1 MLNSKRFRLK
11 THHIPDDDFLV
22 ENVSKFLAFTHI
34 LIIIIIIIIIV
45 IIILT
50 IIIIIIIIQKT
61 TTTTTITVITIIII
75 KIMIMI
81 IIIIIIITIIQ
92 LTSHNF
98 KPSTETKKIRVNK
111 NLSYRETT

>member
-34 LIIIIIIIIIV
+34 LIIIITI
-45 IIILT
+45 T
-50 IIIIIIIIQKT
+50 IIIIIIIIIQTT
-61 TTTTTITVITIIII
+61 TTTTTITAITIIII
-75 KIMIMI
+75 IIIIIMIMIMIMI
-81 IIIIIIITIIQ
+81 IIIQ
-92 LTSHNF
+92 LTSRNF
-98 KPSTETKKIRVNK
+98 KPSRETKKIRVNK